1 MNQYTGIYRRCELWF
16 IRRELEQFG
25 LQPLEGKIIMFLQ
38 DNQCTQEDIGAH
50 FDLDKGRIAR
60 NLSELEEK
68 GLVRRLINEKN
79 KRQKFVRLTVRGSQV
94 LEEIHRISGRWDEI
108 CFAGF
113 TEEERGQQQDYLRRI
128 AENAIEYKH
137 RVGECTY
144 GKQSD

>member
-1 MNQYTGIYRRCELWF
+1 MNQYIGIYRRCELLY
-16 IRRELEQFG
+16 IRSEFEKYA
-25 LQPLEGKIIMFLQ
+25 LQPLEGKILYFLRKGC
-38 DNQCTQEDIGAH
+38 CTQEDVCIY
-50 FDLDKGRIAR
+50 FNMDKGRIAR

-79 KRQKFVRLTVRGSQV
+79 KRQKFVSLTVRGNQV

-144 GKQSD
+144 GK